1 MADPNGPATDAI
13 AGPAVMPGEE
23 CRESAGP
30 VPPGAGYSAYSQ
42 ALASTRTYVGLG
54 QVRVPYVWAGA
65 ASAQLDARLFDVAPD
80 GKELLITR
88 GPYRLENDPPRG
100 VITLPFYGNHW
111 RIEAGHRI
119 RLDLTQ
125 VDNPTYRASNLAS
138 SIQFPQGVTLTLP
151 TTP

>member
-1 MADPNGPATDAI
+1 MGQTVSPLGVADPNGPATDAI
-13 AGPAVMPGEE
+13 AGPEVQPGEE
-23 CRESAGP
+23 CRDSAGP

-42 ALASTRTYVGLG
+42 PLPSASTYVGIG
-54 QVRVPYVWAGA
+54 HVRVPYVWTGA
-65 ASAQLDARLFDVAPD
+65 ASGQLDARLFDVAPD
-80 GKELLITR
+80 GTELLITR
-88 GPYRLENDPPRG
+88 GA
-100 VITLPFYGNHW
+100 YGNHW